1 MKPDFPH
8 SVLELGIQHSN
19 EYLKLLETYLL
30 LTPHLLPK
38 DAAHPLN
45 QPTLRHPNLTPN
57 NIFILPETGRISCLV
72 NWQHAI
78 IQPLALVA
86 GYPHSFENLDA
97 ILPDLDSMPKFID
110 NDLLSLDADE
120 QIAMRDVHRYRLLFS
135 CTTSSPALQMRHT

>member
-1 MKPDFPH
+1 LSYFQSITRNEIAWTHRYGKAMKPDFPH

-45 QPTLRHPNLTPN
+45 QPTLRHPNLTPS

-86 GYPHSFENLDA
+86 GYPHSFENPDA
-97 ILPDLDSMPKFID
+97 ILPDLDSMPKFI
-110 NDLLSLDADE
+110 ARE
-120 QIAMRDVHRYRLLFS
+120 EAGRGAR
-135 CTTSSPALQMRHT
+135 